1 MTMRRFPLVLLVAAA
16 VGCGAAAAGADLTL
30 APTDADV
37 TGTFNLQTSN
47 GQLLPV
53 SFILKQAQVWSLVAD
68 QIILS
73 ADNTWVETSTFIV
86 TDLTTGVKT
95 NTQSV
100 VSGTYS
106 IASGKINFIMTV
118 GGNTAFA
125 GSVTGNTLSLVL
137 NGGRFVYSR

>member
-1 MTMRRFPLVLLVAAA
+1 MRRFPLFLLVAAA
-16 VGCGAAAAGADLTL
+16 VGCGAAAPGADLTL

-53 SFILKQAQVWSLVAD
+53 NFVLNQVQVWSLVAD
-68 QIILS
+68 QIVLA
-73 ADNTWVETSTFIV
+73 ADNTWAETSTFVV
-86 TDLTTGVKT
+86 TDVTTSVTT

-106 IASGKINFIMTV
+106 ITSGQINFIMTV
-118 GGNTAFA
+118 GGSTNFS
-125 GSVTGNTLSLVL
+125 GSLTGNTLSLVL
-137 NGGRFVYSR
+137 NGGRYVYSR

>member
-1 MTMRRFPLVLLVAAA
+1 MRRFSLFLVAAA

-30 APTDADV
+30 GPTDANV

-47 GQLLPV
+47 GLLLPV
-53 SFILKQAQVWSLVAD
+53 SFILNQAQEWSLVAD

-86 TDLTTGVKT
+86 TDLSTGVKT
-95 NTQSV
+95 NTQSL

-106 IASGKINFIMTV
+106 VASGQINFVMTV
-118 GGNTAFA
+118 GGTTTFT

-137 NGGRFVYSR
+137 NGGRYVYSR

>member
-1 MTMRRFPLVLLVAAA
+1 MRRFPLVLLVAAA

-30 APTDADV
+30 APTDANV

-53 SFILKQAQVWSLVAD
+53 NFTLNQVQVWSLVAD

-73 ADNTWVETSTFIV
+73 ADNTWAETSTFVV
-86 TDLTTGVKT
+86 TDVTTSVTT

-106 IASGKINFIMTV
+106 IASGQINFIMTV
-118 GGNTAFA
+118 GGTTNFT

-137 NGGRFVYSR
+137 NGGRYVYSR